1 MVRPSS
7 PVANPKP
14 NNKPS
19 QVSRKEYRRKVAPD
33 SIPLTDARFD
43 LFLYLRQQVACLL
56 AFKQTV
62 QITTQ
67 VDSKYISK
75 VKNPTHRGEAMH
87 AQSG

>member
-1 MVRPSS
+1 MS
-7 PVANPKP
+7 AL
-14 NNKPS
+14 
-19 QVSRKEYRRKVAPD
+19 APLLVLGQAKTY
-33 SIPLTDARFD
+33 S
-43 LFLYLRQQVACLL
+43 QQVACLL